1 MKIRK
6 STVLT
11 CIGAVGVIAT
21 AATAVYATPK
31 ALKLIEEAKRIKLD
45 QSYENGKEH
54 YDIPVLED
62 LEPLEIVQAA
72 WKCYIPAVAI
82 GFGTLFCI
90 FGANHLSRKQQA
102 ALTSAY
108 IFLERSYKQYKD
120 KVKELFGEDADQ
132 KVKEAIFKDRYKNSD
147 LPKPSE
153 DDKLI
158 FYEEHYGKV
167 FERTMLEVR
176 DAEYQLNRK
185 LASDGE
191 ASINDFLEFLGLPD
205 IEIGDRL
212 GWSVQ
217 EICDFNVP
225 SWIDFEH
232 QLMKLDDGMECY
244 SINMLV
250 TPVFD
255 YDIPF

>member
-11 CIGAVGVIAT
+11 CIGAVGVVAT

-54 YDIPVLED
+54 YDIPILEE
-62 LEPLEIVQAA
+62 LEPIEIVQAT

-90 FGANHLSRKQQA
+90 FGANHFSRKQQA
-102 ALTSAY
+102 VLTSAY
-108 IFLERSYKQYKD
+108 IFLERSYKEYKS
-120 KVKELFGEDADQ
+120 KVKELFGEDADR
-132 KVKEAIFKDRYKNSD
+132 KVKEAIFKEKYKSED
-147 LPKPSE
+147 IPRPSE
-153 DDKLI
+153 DDKLV
-158 FYEEHYGKV
+158 FYEEHYGKM

-176 DAEYQLNRK
+176 EAEYLLNKK
-185 LASDGE
+185 LATEGE
-191 ASINDFLEFLGLPD
+191 ANLNDFFEFLGIPD
-205 IEIGDRL
+205 VENGDRL
-212 GWSVQ
+212 GWSA
-217 EICDFNVP
+217 ESICDFAHP

-244 SINMLV
+244 SINMLA